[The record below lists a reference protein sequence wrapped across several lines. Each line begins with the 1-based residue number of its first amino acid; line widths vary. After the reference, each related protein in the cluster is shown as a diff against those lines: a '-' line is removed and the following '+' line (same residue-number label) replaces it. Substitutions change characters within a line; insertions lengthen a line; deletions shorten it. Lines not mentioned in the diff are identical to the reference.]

1 MNTQTGNI
9 FALDGEPL
17 GENEVRLS
25 EKEFAELFPIRNLQD
40 RMHRYQLMQE
50 IDKLKDGAELSPEP

>member
-17 GENEVRLS
+17 GENEVRLT
-25 EKEFAELFPIRNLQD
+25 EKEFAELFPIRNLQE
-40 RMHRYQLMQE
+40 RMRRYQLMQE
-50 IDKLKDGAELSPEP
+50 INKLKNAESEPPR